1 MAVVESENGD
11 INISSDYCDKSSVT
25 THSGSIK
32 FGSLHRKCKVQI
44 TGNGNLVAGKQII
57 NVTYDEIN
65 LVQYFQLD

>member
-25 THSGSIK
+25 THLGSIK